1 MTQDQSLSPTG
12 TDPASGLEEHAR
24 SNLLRALSDSKSR
37 SILQATATRP
47 LTAAELSEK
56 LDLPLS
62 TVYRKLD
69 RLLEA
74 SLLQETHRMSASGRH
89 PCQYRCLLD
98 WIHVEMSGEGR
109 SLFRI
114 HASLRSGTSSEA
126 EFSGGDD
133 Q

>member
-12 TDPASGLEEHAR
+12 ADPASGLEERAR
-24 SNLLRALSDSKSR
+24 SELLRALSDSKSR
-37 SILQATATRP
+37 SILQATVSRP
-47 LTAAELSEK
+47 STAAELSEE

-74 SLLQETHRMSASGRH
+74 SLLQETHRLSSSGRH
-89 PCQYRCLLD
+89 PCQYRCTLD
-98 WIHVEMSGEGR
+98 WVHIEMSGEGR
-109 SLFRI
+109 PLFQI
-114 HASLRSGTSSEA
+114 QASLRSDTSSESG
-126 EFSGGDD
+126 FNGGDD